1 MGKGTEGV
9 DYAVL
14 ERGQPI
20 WLIEVKSAQTDLPN
34 QLTPQLKRYAVD
46 TRSRFASL
54 TNGVDWHWYMWS
66 DNRGLEETPF
76 LKIDVRRHPT
86 DLDGEATTMSNALST
101 MPNLGT
107 GTHTDDSGEPVEGG
121 NSRTLKARYRIIG
134 QDWIECK
141 NATRLMLDIIKWC
154 AENHK
159 NGIDDYYNKLSLI
172 TIHCRPF
179 LREDGS
185 NDWDGLPS
193 QEKRF
198 YAKESVNGWRMFR
211 NLSNKQKSERIAEIL
226 ATCRKRDGA
235 CPVQGRD
242 LWIEMPNVKCRTS

>member
-1 MGKGTEGV
+1 
-9 DYAVL
+9 
-14 ERGQPI
+14 
-20 WLIEVKSAQTDLPN
+20 
-34 QLTPQLKRYAVD
+34 
-46 TRSRFASL
+46 
-54 TNGVDWHWYMWS
+54 MWS

-141 NATRLMLDIIKWC
+141 TATRLMLDTIQWC

-242 LWIEMPNVKCRTS
+242 LWIEMPNAKCRAS